1 MGTKGVKQ
9 TRRETP
15 ASLRAFASQLDEIT
29 NALRATAERMQ
40 LKGVKTVT
48 VRYSPGAHSALRDS
62 LSPFAFDAA
71 KKAARAGA

>member
-15 ASLRAFASQLDEIT
+15 ATLRAFAAQLDEIA

-40 LKGVKTVT
+40 RAGVKTVI
-48 VRYSPGAHSALRDS
+48 VRYSPGAHAALRES
-62 LSPFAFDAA
+62 LSPYAFDAA
-71 KKAARAGA
+71 KKAGRAGA